1 MVRTSALFD
10 FYPDRE
16 IYQSRFGQNLQL
28 LMPLT
33 YKKKCG
39 YIDEPQMIYNIQ
51 ENSLSQS
58 AADSEVAIEKFMKNC
73 AGYRDI
79 RYHLIGQVINDP
91 VEVQKYRLLADIAYY
106 KLAFNE
112 AIKLKS
118 KKTARTVYADLRRV
132 HACTIND
139 MIGYCSLFCP
149 YMVFPLR
156 CIRKIKTAIDTLREA
171 L

>member
-1 MVRTSALFD
+1 M
-10 FYPDRE
+10 
-16 IYQSRFGQNLQL
+16 
-28 LMPLT
+28 
-33 YKKKCG
+33 
-39 YIDEPQMIYNIQ
+39 
-51 ENSLSQS
+51 
-58 AADSEVAIEKFMKNC
+58 
-73 AGYRDI
+73 
-79 RYHLIGQVINDP
+79 IGQVINDP

-156 CIRKIKTAIDTLREA
+156 CIRKIKTAIDTLRET